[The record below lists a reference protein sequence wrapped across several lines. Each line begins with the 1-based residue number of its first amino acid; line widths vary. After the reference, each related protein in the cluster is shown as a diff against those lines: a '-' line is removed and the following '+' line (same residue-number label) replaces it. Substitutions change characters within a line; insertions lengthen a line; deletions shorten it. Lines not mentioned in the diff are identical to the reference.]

1 MIDKSK
7 PITSN
12 YLLTR
17 CFNQVPLIPK
27 PALTPTSEL
36 DNYMSL
42 EIQFREDDD
51 VLFFWKENTELFPML
66 SSMVRDFFAIPTS
79 NTTVER
85 LFSSSKK
92 HCYISTN

>member
-17 CFNQVPLIPK
+17 CFDQPPLIPK
-27 PALTPTSEL
+27 PVLTPTSEL

-42 EIQFREDDD
+42 DIQLRENDD
-51 VLFFWKENTELFPML
+51 VLLFWKENIELFPIL
-66 SSMVRDFFAIPTS
+66 SSMVCDLFATPAS
-79 NTTVER
+79 NTTVEK
-85 LFSSSKK
+85 LFSSSKN
-92 HCYISTN
+92 TVTDR

>member
-17 CFNQVPLIPK
+17 CFDQTPLIPK
-27 PALTPTSEL
+27 PVLTPTSEL

-42 EIQFREDDD
+42 DIQLRENDD
-51 VLFFWKENTELFPML
+51 VLLFWKENIE
-66 SSMVRDFFAIPTS
+66 
-79 NTTVER
+79 
-85 LFSSSKK
+85 
-92 HCYISTN
+92 